1 VDLAAAD
8 PAAHLT
14 PAAYV
19 SWIQGF
25 INGQRAQYR
34 AERLH
39 VTLPTGQAVLRIGYG
54 APSPL
59 S

>member
-1 VDLAAAD
+1 M
-8 PAAHLT
+8 
-14 PAAYV
+14 
-19 SWIQGF
+19 QRF
-25 INGQRAQYR
+25 INDQRAQYR

-59 S
+59 G